1 MPQRRRDDDSD
12 EFVNR
17 VARPRASQAIHPAAL
32 APDDVLRDCDETHTR
47 RSGPGGQHRN
57 KTATAVV
64 LVHRPTGL
72 SAEASERRSQAEN
85 KTQALKR
92 LRLRLAL
99 GHRMPADPAGPSST
113 WRSRTR
119 DRQLVIAATHDDYPA
134 LIAEALDHLQETGF
148 EIAAAA
154 KTLGVTGTQL
164 ARLFKKCPE
173 TWVALNA
180 HRTANGLA
188 ALK

>member
-1 MPQRRRDDDSD
+1 MIS
-12 EFVNR
+12 
-17 VARPRASQAIHPAAL
+17 
-32 APDDVLRDCDETHTR
+32 
-47 RSGPGGQHRN
+47 
-57 KTATAVV
+57 
-64 LVHRPTGL
+64 
-72 SAEASERRSQAEN
+72 
-85 KTQALKR
+85 
-92 LRLRLAL
+92 
-99 GHRMPADPAGPSST
+99 
-113 WRSRTR
+113 
-119 DRQLVIAATHDDYPA
+119 ATHDDYPA
-134 LIAEALDHLQETGF
+134 LIAEALDNLQETGF